1 MSKSPSRSKNIYVKL
16 LLKPFL
22 GGILWGLFMGMLG
35 WWAFRSFVKG
45 MVFWLGMGVLF
56 GLVLSFLNFLHISII
71 RRRYGKSKELLKAHH
86 TREVELSLP
95 YDDAFDRCEEALKS
109 LKCREIQENR
119 YSGKIVAK
127 KPPKIPILYK
137 YPDLITIELYR
148 VGDSRTKVKIS
159 SRPFFHHVSV
169 DYGSNL
175 ENVEKITS
183 FLKKFS

>member
-1 MSKSPSRSKNIYVKL
+1 M
-16 LLKPFL
+16 LKT
-22 GGILWGLFMGMLG
+22 I
-35 WWAFRSFVKG
+35 
-45 MVFWLGMGVLF
+45 F
-56 GLVLSFLNFLHISII
+56 GLVLSFLNFLHIAII
-71 RRRYGKSKELLKAHH
+71 RRRYGKSEELLKAHH

-95 YDDAFDRCEEALKS
+95 YDDAFDRCIEALKS
-109 LKCREIQENR
+109 LKSCEIQENR
-119 YSGKIVAK
+119 HSGKIVAK
-127 KPPKIPILYK
+127 KPSNIPLLYK